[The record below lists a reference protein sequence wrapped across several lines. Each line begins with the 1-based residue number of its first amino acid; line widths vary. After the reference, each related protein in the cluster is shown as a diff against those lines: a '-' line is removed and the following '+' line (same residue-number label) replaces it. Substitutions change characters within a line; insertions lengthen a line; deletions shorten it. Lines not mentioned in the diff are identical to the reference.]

1 MIYEETMTQQR
12 LIEFMKRLI
21 KGNGKKVYLILDN
34 LKVHHGGI
42 VQEWMKRHEDAIRV
56 YYLPSYSPEHNP
68 DEYFNG
74 NLKHELEKRGNA
86 KTKKEFDSN
95 VRASAM
101 KIQAD
106 KSQIK
111 RLFEADFVAYAAA

>member
-1 MIYEETMTQQR
+1 MSQK
-12 LIEFMKRLI
+12 EFL
-21 KGNGKKVYLILDN
+21 NN

-42 VQEWMKRHEDAIRV
+42 VQEWLRKREGVIRV
-56 YYLPSYSPEHNP
+56 YYLPSYSPERNP

-74 NLKHELEKRGNA
+74 NMKRELEKRGNA
-86 KTKKEFDSN
+86 KMKKEFKSK

-111 RLFEADFVAYAAA
+111 RFFAVDFVAYAAT